1 MIRKLRIKFVL
12 VNMFFAVLMLAVIF
26 TTILYSAKF
35 DLERDSISLLKRFAD
50 EPLYFAR
57 PGKGDIDV
65 LLPFFSVEVN
75 KSGEIVSLNGR
86 YFDLADRHD
95 FRMLV
100 KSSLDMAADIGVLEE
115 YNLRYYFVPGAV
127 SNRVIFMDI
136 TSENQTIANL
146 IRNFLITG
154 GLSLAVFFFISLRL
168 SLWAVRPVEFAWQQQ
183 KRFVADA
190 SHELKT
196 PLTVILTNAGMIR
209 ANQYDPEIIPRLT
222 DNIFEEAKQMRRLVE
237 NLLSLAK
244 ADDGL
249 PKAERKKTDFSAAA
263 LHECLLFEP
272 LFYEKEC
279 AFTYDIEPG
288 ISVAGNELQLR
299 QVVEILLDNAC
310 KYTVQGGKV
319 TLSLKSNDAKHCLLA
334 VANEGEEISPEQIE
348 LIFDR
353 FYRGDK
359 ARSAGDGHGLGLS
372 IASGIVRNH
381 EGQIW
386 AESSGGV
393 NTFYVKLR
401 KLR

>member
-1 MIRKLRIKFVL
+1 
-12 VNMFFAVLMLAVIF
+12 
-26 TTILYSAKF
+26 
-35 DLERDSISLLKRFAD
+35 
-50 EPLYFAR
+50 
-57 PGKGDIDV
+57 
-65 LLPFFSVEVN
+65 
-75 KSGEIVSLNGR
+75 
-86 YFDLADRHD
+86 
-95 FRMLV
+95 
-100 KSSLDMAADIGVLEE
+100 
-115 YNLRYYFVPGAV
+115 
-127 SNRVIFMDI
+127 MDI
-136 TSENQTIANL
+136 TSENKTIANL

-154 GLSLAVFFFISLRL
+154 GLSLAVFFFISIRL
-168 SLWAVRPVEFAWQQQ
+168 SRWAVRPVEFAWRQQ

-196 PLTVILTNAGMIR
+196 PLTVILTNAGMLR
-209 ANQYDPEIIPRLT
+209 ANQYDPKLLPRLT
-222 DNIFEEAKQMRRLVE
+222 DNILEEARQMRSLVE

-249 PKAERKKTDFSAAA
+249 PKTERKKTDLSAAV

-272 LFYEKEC
+272 LFYEKAC

-288 ISVAGNELQLR
+288 INVAGSELQLR

-310 KYTVQGGKV
+310 KYTAQGGKV
-319 TLSLKSNDAKHCLLA
+319 TLGLKSGDAKHCLL
-334 VANEGEEISPEQIE
+334 VVENEGEEISPGQIE

-386 AESSGGV
+386 AESSGGI
-393 NTFYVKLR
+393 NRFCVKLR

>member
-1 MIRKLRIKFVL
+1 MIRKLRIKFVC
-12 VNMFFAVLMLAVIF
+12 VNMIFAILMLAVIF
-26 TTILYSAKF
+26 STILYSTKF
-35 DLERDSISLLKRFAD
+35 GLERDSVSLLKRVAD
-50 EPLYFAR
+50 QPLYLAR
-57 PGKGDIDV
+57 PGEGDADV
-65 LLPFFSVEVN
+65 LLPFFSVEMN
-75 KSGEIVSLNGR
+75 KSGEIVSINGG
-86 YFDLADRHD
+86 YFELADPYYLRV
-95 FRMLV
+95 LV
-100 KSSLDMAADIGVLEE
+100 ESTFDESGSIGVLEE
-115 YNLRYYFVPGAV
+115 YNLRYYHVPGF
-127 SNRVIFMDI
+127 NRVIFMDI
-136 TSENQTIANL
+136 TSENKTIANL

-154 GLSLAVFFFISLRL
+154 GLSLAVFFFISIRL
-168 SLWAVRPVEFAWQQQ
+168 SRWAVRPVEFAWQQQ

-209 ANQYDPEIIPRLT
+209 ANQYDPKLLPRLT
-222 DNIFEEAKQMRRLVE
+222 DNILEEAKQMRSLVE

-249 PKAERKKTDFSAAA
+249 PKTERKKTDLSTAA

-272 LFYEKEC
+272 MFYEKEC
-279 AFTYDIEPG
+279 KFTYDIERG
-288 ISVAGNELQLR
+288 IHVAGNELQLR

-310 KYTVQGGKV
+310 KYTAQGGKV
-319 TLSLKSNDAKHCLLA
+319 KLGLKSSDAKHCLLK
-334 VANEGEEISPEQIE
+334 VENEGEEISPEQIE

-386 AESSGGV
+386 AESSGGI
-393 NTFYVKLR
+393 NTFCVKLR